1 MSTATPRAGP
11 SRPWRRAALWLAV
24 LAPLFYLSYG
34 LANWWA
40 GQQMALGQVSTVV
53 FDWERRIPFW
63 AWTVFPYWSINAFY
77 GLSLFLSRSR
87 HGVDR
92 HGLRLLT
99 AQLIAVSCFVL
110 WPMHF
115 SFGQPQ
121 ADGAPGL
128 LFAALRGFD
137 QPFNQA
143 PSLHIALAVI
153 LWDWYRQF
161 TQQRGQ
167 RWLLHVWTL
176 AICFSVLTT
185 FQHHFIDIPTGALLG
200 MVCVWL
206 WPLERKVALPVA
218 WRLTRDVQRL
228 KLAVLYGAAGCA
240 VLALALWLG
249 GAALWLVWPGV
260 SLALVALNYLGFDA
274 RGFRMDGSGRMH
286 WSARWLF
293 GPYRL
298 GAAINAWAWTRDLPA
313 RVEVV
318 PGVWLGRRPSHREW
332 SAAGRPRLVSLC
344 AELPLHPAIQTTGR
358 CLPLLDLV
366 VPPQGRLQR
375 AAHLIESQ
383 RGAGEHEPVWVCCA
397 LGFSRSAAAVV
408 AWLLL
413 YGDAPDTVHAEARA
427 RQARPQL
434 VLGQGWREALARLHG
449 LRRGAA

>member
-1 MSTATPRAGP
+1 MTTRVIGSGEP
-11 SRPWRRAALWLAV
+11 RPWKRAALWLAL

-40 GQQMALGQVSTVV
+40 GQQMALGQVPSVV
-53 FDWERRIPFW
+53 FEWEHHIPFW

-77 GLSLFLSRSR
+77 GLSLFLGRSR
-87 HGVDR
+87 HRVDR

-99 AQLIAVSCFVL
+99 VQLIAVSCFVL

-115 SFGQPQ
+115 SFGQPP

-161 TQQRGQ
+161 TQHRWQ

-200 MVCVWL
+200 VVCVWL
-206 WPLERKVALPVA
+206 WPLEREVGLLRA
-218 WRLTRDVQRL
+218 WHTARDGQRIR
-228 KLAVLYGAAGCA
+228 LAVLYGVAGCA
-240 VLALALWLG
+240 LLMLAVWLG
-249 GAALWLVWPGV
+249 GVALWLVWPAV
-260 SLALVALNYLGFDA
+260 SLTLVALIYLGFGA
-274 RGFRMDGSGRMH
+274 RGFRMDRSGRMH
-286 WSARWLF
+286 WTARWLF

-298 GAAINAWAWTRDLPA
+298 GAAINAWAWTRHLPA

-318 PGVWLGRRPSHREW
+318 PGVWLGRRPSHHEW
-332 SAAGRPRLVSLC
+332 LAAGRPRLVSLC
-344 AELPLHPAIQTTGR
+344 AELPLHAGAQTAGR

-366 VPPQGRLQR
+366 VPAQGRLQR

-383 RGAGEHEPVWVCCA
+383 RGAGVHEPVWVCCA

-413 YGDAPDTVHAEARA
+413 YGDAADPAQAEARA

-434 VLGQGWREALARLHG
+434 VLGQAWREVLGRVQT
-449 LRRGAA
+449 LRRWPT